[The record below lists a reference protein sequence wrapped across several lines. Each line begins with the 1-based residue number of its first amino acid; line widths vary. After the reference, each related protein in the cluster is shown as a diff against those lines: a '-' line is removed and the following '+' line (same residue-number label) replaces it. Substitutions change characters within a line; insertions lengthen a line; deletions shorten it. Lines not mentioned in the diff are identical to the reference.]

1 MYRIK
6 FVRLCH
12 IQKKQIVE
20 HGPWQP
26 SMYAVEKWMH
36 YFSTLP
42 HSGKIEIECLVNG
55 RAFRLHAD

>member
-12 IQKKQIVE
+12 IQKKRIVE

-26 SMYAVEKWMH
+26 SLLAVEKWIA
-36 YFSTLP
+36 YFYALP
-42 HSGKIEIECLVNG
+42 HPGKVEIERLVNG
-55 RAFRLHAD
+55 RAMRLRLD